1 MNSKALKVRVRGP
14 RVEVL
19 GPGEGSL
26 DQRVLEMR
34 PEDRGILKGRLE
46 ALGQVWGSW
55 GGSQGPRGMIWKP
68 WVRLGL

>member
-1 MNSKALKVRVRGP
+1 MSSKALKVRVRGP

-34 PEDRGILKGRLE
+34 PENRGTERE
-46 ALGQVWGSW
+46 T
-55 GGSQGPRGMIWKP
+55 
-68 WVRLGL
+68 